1 MSLDFK
7 DKVAIVTGSGNGIGK
22 GYALELAK
30 RGAKVVVNDL
40 GGTVDGSGGSLS
52 AADAVVQEIEAAGG
66 EAMANG
72 ANVAKQED
80 VKAMVQAT
88 MEKWGRVD
96 ILINNAGILRDK
108 SFGKMEWSDFEAVI
122 NVHLLGSAL
131 CAHGVFPIMKEQ
143 EFGRIVMTSSSSG
156 LFGNFGQTNYA
167 AAKMGVVGLMNTL
180 KLEGAKYNVHT
191 NSIAPTAT
199 TRMTEHLFPAEF
211 AEKLD
216 PKYIIPAVIF
226 LASEKKA
233 KEYAKAKSM
242 NIDSIPYI
250 KGWGH
255 QTGPITYKEKI
266 DFSQDKDYIFP
277 HVKKAIDDAF
287 TRAGMEGVKDIDGIE
302 THDCFTSTE
311 YMAIDHFGITKPG
324 ESWKAIESGEI
335 EIGGRI
341 PINASGGLIGLGHPV
356 GATGVRML
364 LDCYK
369 QCTNLAGEYQIEN
382 AKNVSTLNIGGSAT
396 TVVSFVVGRTN

>member
-52 AADAVVQEIEAAGG
+52 AADTVVQEIEAAGG

-80 VKAMVQAT
+80 VKAMVEAT

-108 SFGKMEWSDFEAVI
+108 SFGKMEWADFEAVI

-131 CAHGVFPIMKEQ
+131 CAHSVFPIMKEQ

-226 LASEKKA
+226 LASEKAPNGEILEAGGGVVANTYVMETMGKYFGTDENFTA
-233 KEYAKAKSM
+233 EAVA
-242 NIDSIPYI
+242 NHWAEIADTTDARRLTQGGEVAI
-250 KGWGH
+250 KH
-255 QTGPITYKEKI
+255 FEKI
-266 DFSQDKDYIFP
+266 QQS
-277 HVKKAIDDAF
+277 
-287 TRAGMEGVKDIDGIE
+287 
-302 THDCFTSTE
+302 
-311 YMAIDHFGITKPG
+311 
-324 ESWKAIESGEI
+324 ES
-335 EIGGRI
+335 
-341 PINASGGLIGLGHPV
+341 
-356 GATGVRML
+356 
-364 LDCYK
+364 
-369 QCTNLAGEYQIEN
+369 
-382 AKNVSTLNIGGSAT
+382 
-396 TVVSFVVGRTN
+396 

>member
-30 RGAKVVVNDL
+30 RGAKIVVNDL

-80 VKAMVQAT
+80 VKAMVEAT

-131 CAHGVFPIMKEQ
+131 CAHSVFPIMKEQ

-226 LASEKKA
+226 LASEKAPNGEILEAGGGVVANTYVMETMGKYFGTDENFTA
-233 KEYAKAKSM
+233 EAVA
-242 NIDSIPYI
+242 NHWAEIADTTDARRLTQGGEVAI
-250 KGWGH
+250 KH
-255 QTGPITYKEKI
+255 FEKI
-266 DFSQDKDYIFP
+266 QQS
-277 HVKKAIDDAF
+277 
-287 TRAGMEGVKDIDGIE
+287 
-302 THDCFTSTE
+302 
-311 YMAIDHFGITKPG
+311 
-324 ESWKAIESGEI
+324 ES
-335 EIGGRI
+335 
-341 PINASGGLIGLGHPV
+341 
-356 GATGVRML
+356 
-364 LDCYK
+364 
-369 QCTNLAGEYQIEN
+369 
-382 AKNVSTLNIGGSAT
+382 
-396 TVVSFVVGRTN
+396 

>member
-22 GYALELAK
+22 GYALELAR

-80 VKAMVQAT
+80 VKAMVEAT

-131 CAHGVFPIMKEQ
+131 CAHSVFPIMKEQ

-226 LASEKKA
+226 LASEKAPNGEILEAGGGVVANTYVMETMGKYFGTDDNFTA
-233 KEYAKAKSM
+233 EAVA
-242 NIDSIPYI
+242 NHWAEIADTTDARRLTQGGEVAI
-250 KGWGH
+250 KH
-255 QTGPITYKEKI
+255 FEKI
-266 DFSQDKDYIFP
+266 QQS
-277 HVKKAIDDAF
+277 
-287 TRAGMEGVKDIDGIE
+287 
-302 THDCFTSTE
+302 
-311 YMAIDHFGITKPG
+311 
-324 ESWKAIESGEI
+324 
-335 EIGGRI
+335 
-341 PINASGGLIGLGHPV
+341 
-356 GATGVRML
+356 
-364 LDCYK
+364 
-369 QCTNLAGEYQIEN
+369 EN
-382 AKNVSTLNIGGSAT
+382 
-396 TVVSFVVGRTN
+396 